1 MKEPLKLKVETTD
14 KKKDTTNSP
23 QKQPR
28 ITSHFLCTPGCAH
41 TGSFNSFCC

>member
-1 MKEPLKLKVETTD
+1 MKEQLDLKIETTNQS
-14 KKKDTTNSP
+14 KGEMNSS

-28 ITSHFLCTPGCAH
+28 ITSIIACTPGCAH